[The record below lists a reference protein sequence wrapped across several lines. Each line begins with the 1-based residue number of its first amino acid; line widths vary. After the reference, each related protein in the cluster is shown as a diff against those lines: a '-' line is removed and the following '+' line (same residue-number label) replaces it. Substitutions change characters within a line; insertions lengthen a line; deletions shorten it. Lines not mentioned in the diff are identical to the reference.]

1 MKQSFRTR
9 VLALLLALVLTLTL
23 APAALAADP
32 MGGTDTTPPTSQTDP
47 DPDQSADPVPPAP
60 DEVTEIRLNQ
70 TSLALAPGSKVQLT
84 ATLTPATTSATVTW
98 KSENESLATVSANG
112 EVTAGMSSAGRTR
125 IIAQAGSRTASC
137 VVEVQGIV
145 LKKEHLD
152 VKIGESGP
160 LEYEVFGL
168 PGATVSWRSDDNAI
182 VSMDASGSNYYI
194 ANDEGKAR
202 ITATVSGTTYSDS
215 CEIQVRPNTAAVIRA
230 QASAGAPLSFASLIG
245 ELNSRSHELLGAP
258 LSYLTS
264 VSVSTREGT
273 LYYQHQS
280 EGDTGAGVGT
290 TELFY
295 TNPATAQ
302 KGIREISF
310 VPKGDFH
317 GTATIQYT
325 GYSAATKFFS
335 GAIEV
340 SVAEPKGLSYTVT
353 GGEALQ
359 LQGEDFAQYYRNQT
373 NRSLN
378 YVVFSLPDSSR
389 GKLYY
394 NYISES
400 YPGTE
405 VRRDDAYRYGGTPN
419 LSDVYFV
426 PAAGY
431 SGTVTVAFTAHDAS
445 GQSARGRMEI
455 QVLGNGGSGDIRYQ
469 VSQGGTVGF
478 DDDDFEDLCRD
489 LTGNSLRRVRFDT
502 LPAASQGTLYY
513 DYRSGGGNT
522 AVSADR
528 DYYVSSAPYLR
539 RITFAANEH
548 YTGTADFDFTGWDSR
563 GNSFS
568 GTVEITVKQGGDG
581 DIRYQVSRNGTVTM
595 KDQDFNDLC
604 RDLTGSTLS
613 HVRFQLPPSSQGT
626 LYHRYGTSEST
637 RVSAGRNYYRSSEP
651 RLDQVTFEAASGSGG
666 TVEITFTG
674 WSVSDESFTGT
685 ILIDLDR
692 SGASEDVIRYTVR
705 QNRSVDFE
713 DASFNALCRDLTGE
727 SLSWV
732 RFEETPSSAEGTL
745 CYQYRED
752 SGRYDKLV
760 TTGKSYYRSSDPR
773 IDRISFV
780 ANGSRTGVVELA
792 FTGCSSGSEQ
802 FRGVVEIT
810 VESSDTAISYSSSG
824 GTVLLRTQDFLDL
837 CREEGL
843 KKAETVQFTPPA
855 ASAGHLYY
863 RYTAPLKYGAEVRSG
878 TSYRLDSGSPSVSD
892 LTFVPKAE
900 YRGTVTIPFTAY
912 DAKGKTCGGTV
923 RISVQPAAYSSY
935 FSDMGSHS
943 WAAAA
948 VNYLYENGVVKGSG
962 NGLYHPG
969 SKITRGQFMIM
980 LSRAF
985 QFSSASTPGF
995 SDVPANSYYAEAI
1008 AAAKERGI
1016 ASGYANGAF
1025 RPDAPISRQDATVFL
1040 QRALRSAGWS
1050 ISGSEST
1057 LSAYPDG
1064 AQVGSHARGAMA
1076 AMVERG
1082 ILRGNAAGRL
1092 NPYGSLTRAEM
1103 AVILYRA
1110 LTM

>member
-9 VLALLLALVLTLTL
+9 VLALLLALVLTLSL

-32 MGGTDTTPPTSQTDP
+32 ADPGTTPPTGQTDP
-47 DPDQSADPVPPAP
+47 GQSGDPDPPAT
-60 DEVTEIRLNQ
+60 DEVTEIRLNL
-70 TSLALAPGSKVQLT
+70 TELALAPGGKQTLTAQLT
-84 ATLTPATTSATVTW
+84 PSTSTAAVTW
-98 KSENESLATVSANG
+98 KSENESVATVSTSG
-112 EVTAGMSSAGRTR
+112 EVTGVAAGRTR
-125 IIAQAGSRTASC
+125 IVAQAGSRTASC
-137 VVEVQGIV
+137 AVEVEGIV
-145 LKKEHLD
+145 LKEDRLD
-152 VKIGESGP
+152 VKIGQSGP
-160 LEYEVFGL
+160 LEYEVFGR
-168 PGATVSWRSDDNAI
+168 PGAVVSWKSNDDAI
-182 VSMDASGSNYYI
+182 VSMDSGGGNYYI
-194 ANDEGKAR
+194 ARDEG
-202 ITATVSGTTYSDS
+202 TATVTATVNGTTYSDS
-215 CEIQVRPNTAAVIRA
+215 CEIQVHPNTAAVIRA
-230 QASAGAPLSFASLIG
+230 QASAGAPLSFASLTG
-245 ELNSRSHELLGAP
+245 ELNSRSRELLGEP
-258 LSYLTS
+258 LAYLS
-264 VSVSTREGT
+264 SISVSTREGT
-273 LYYQHQS
+273 LYYQYQS

-290 TELFY
+290 TEIFY
-295 TNPATAQ
+295 VSPAASQ
-302 KGIREISF
+302 KGIHEISF

-317 GTATIQYT
+317 GTATIHYT
-325 GYSAATKFFS
+325 GYSAATTFFS
-335 GAIEV
+335 GTIEV
-340 SVAEPKGLSYTVT
+340 SVAEPKGLSYTLT
-353 GGEALQ
+353 GGEPLQ
-359 LQGEDFAQYYRNQT
+359 FRGDDFAQYYRNQT

-394 NYISES
+394 NYVSES

-431 SGTVTVAFTAHDAS
+431 SGTVTVAFTAYDAT
-445 GQSARGRMEI
+445 GQSARGRVEI
-455 QVLGNGGSGDIRYQ
+455 QVLGGGGSGDIRYQ

-489 LTGNSLRRVRFDT
+489 LTGSSLRRVRFDS

-522 AVSADR
+522 AVAVDR

-539 RITFAANEH
+539 RITFAANED
-548 YTGTADFDFTGWDSR
+548 YAGTADFDFTGWDAR

-568 GTVEITVKQGGDG
+568 GTVEITVRQGGDG

-595 KDQDFNDLC
+595 KDEDFNDLC
-604 RDLTGSTLS
+604 RDLTGESLS
-613 HVRFQLPPSSQGT
+613 HVRFQLPASSQGT
-626 LYHRYGTSEST
+626 LYYRYGTSEST
-637 RVSAGRNYYRSSEP
+637 RVSAGRNYYRSSTP
-651 RLDQVTFEAASGSGG
+651 RLDQVTFEAASRSGG
-666 TVEITFTG
+666 TVEISFTG

-685 ILIDLDR
+685 ILIDTDR
-692 SGASEDVIRYTVR
+692 SGASADTVRYTVR

-727 SLSWV
+727 SLSWI

-780 ANGSRTGVVELA
+780 ANGSRTGVVELE
-792 FTGCSSGSEQ
+792 FTGCSTGSEQ
-802 FRGVVEIT
+802 FQGVVEIT
-810 VESSDTAISYSSSG
+810 VESSDTVISYSSG
-824 GTVLLRTQDFLDL
+824 GGAVLFRSQDFLDL

-843 KKAETVQFTPPA
+843 TKAETVQFTPPS

-863 RYTAPLKYGAEVRSG
+863 RYTAPLKYSAEVRSG
-878 TSYRLDSGSPSVSD
+878 TSYRLDSGSPGVSE
-892 LTFVPKAE
+892 LTFVPKAG
-900 YRGTVTIPFTAY
+900 YQGTVTIPFTAY
-912 DAKGKTCGGTV
+912 DAKGKSCGGTV
-923 RISVQPAAYSSY
+923 RITVQPTEYSSY
-935 FSDMGSHS
+935 FTDMGGYG

-980 LSRAF
+980 LARAF
-985 QFSSASTPGF
+985 QFSSASAPGF
-995 SDVPANSYYAEAI
+995 SDVPADSYYAEAI
-1008 AAAKERGI
+1008 AAAKDLGI
-1016 ASGYANGAF
+1016 ASGYGDGTF
-1025 RPDAPISRQDATVFL
+1025 RPDAPVTRQDATVFL

-1050 ISGSEST
+1050 VSDGAEAT

-1064 AQVGSHARGAMA
+1064 APVGRHARGAMA

-1082 ILRGNAAGRL
+1082 ILRGNAAGKL
-1092 NPYGSLTRAEM
+1092 NPYGALTRAEM
-1103 AVILYRA
+1103 AVILHRA

>member
-1 MKQSFRTR
+1 M
-9 VLALLLALVLTLTL
+9 
-23 APAALAADP
+23 
-32 MGGTDTTPPTSQTDP
+32 
-47 DPDQSADPVPPAP
+47 
-60 DEVTEIRLNQ
+60 
-70 TSLALAPGSKVQLT
+70 
-84 ATLTPATTSATVTW
+84 
-98 KSENESLATVSANG
+98 
-112 EVTAGMSSAGRTR
+112 
-125 IIAQAGSRTASC
+125 
-137 VVEVQGIV
+137 
-145 LKKEHLD
+145 
-152 VKIGESGP
+152 
-160 LEYEVFGL
+160 
-168 PGATVSWRSDDNAI
+168 
-182 VSMDASGSNYYI
+182 
-194 ANDEGKAR
+194 
-202 ITATVSGTTYSDS
+202 
-215 CEIQVRPNTAAVIRA
+215 
-230 QASAGAPLSFASLIG
+230 
-245 ELNSRSHELLGAP
+245 
-258 LSYLTS
+258 
-264 VSVSTREGT
+264 
-273 LYYQHQS
+273 
-280 EGDTGAGVGT
+280 
-290 TELFY
+290 
-295 TNPATAQ
+295 
-302 KGIREISF
+302 
-310 VPKGDFH
+310 
-317 GTATIQYT
+317 
-325 GYSAATKFFS
+325 
-335 GAIEV
+335 
-340 SVAEPKGLSYTVT
+340 
-353 GGEALQ
+353 
-359 LQGEDFAQYYRNQT
+359 
-373 NRSLN
+373 
-378 YVVFSLPDSSR
+378 
-389 GKLYY
+389 
-394 NYISES
+394 
-400 YPGTE
+400 
-405 VRRDDAYRYGGTPN
+405 
-419 LSDVYFV
+419 
-426 PAAGY
+426 
-431 SGTVTVAFTAHDAS
+431 
-445 GQSARGRMEI
+445 
-455 QVLGNGGSGDIRYQ
+455 
-469 VSQGGTVGF
+469 
-478 DDDDFEDLCRD
+478 
-489 LTGNSLRRVRFDT
+489 
-502 LPAASQGTLYY
+502 
-513 DYRSGGGNT
+513 
-522 AVSADR
+522 
-528 DYYVSSAPYLR
+528 
-539 RITFAANEH
+539 
-548 YTGTADFDFTGWDSR
+548 
-563 GNSFS
+563 
-568 GTVEITVKQGGDG
+568 EITVKQGGDG

-637 RVSAGRNYYRSSEP
+637 RVSAGRNYYRSSAP

-666 TVEITFTG
+666 TVEIAFTG

-692 SGASEDVIRYTVR
+692 SGASADVVRYTVR

-713 DASFNALCRDLTGE
+713 DVSFNALCRDLTGESLSWTILIDLDRSGASADVVRYTVRQNRSVDFEDVSFNALCRDLTGE

-760 TTGKSYYRSSDPR
+760 TTGKSYYRSSAPR
-773 IDRISFV
+773 IDRISFVANGSRTGVVELAFTGCSSGSEQFRGVVEITVESSDTAISYSSSGGFV

-900 YRGTVTIPFTAY
+900 YRGSAGHLYYRYTAPLKYGAEVRSGTSYRLDSGSPSVSDLTFVPKAEYRGTVTIPFTAY

-948 VNYLYENGVVKGSG
+948 VNYLYENGVVKGAKGKTCGGTVRISVQPAAYSSYFSDMGSHSWAAAAVNYLYENGVVKGGGNGLYHPGSKITRGQFMIMLSRAFQFSSASTPGFSDVPANSYYAEASG

-1076 AMVERG
+1076 AISRQDATVFLQRALRSAGWSISGSESTLSAYPDGAQVGSHARGAMAAMVERG

>member
-1 MKQSFRTR
+1 MKRFFWTR
-9 VLALLLALVLTLTL
+9 SLALLLVLVLTLTL

-32 MGGTDTTPPTSQTDP
+32 TGEDTTPPVGQADP
-47 DPDQSADPVPPAP
+47 DQLADPDQSVDPAPPAPPAP

-70 TSLALAPGSKVQLT
+70 TSLILAPGGKEKLT
-84 ATLTPATTSATVTW
+84 ATLTPAATTAQVTW
-98 KSENESLATVSANG
+98 KSEDEALVTVSADG
-112 EVTAGMSSAGRTR
+112 EVTAGMNAGRTR
-125 IIAQAGSRTASC
+125 IVAQAGSRTASC
-137 VVEVQGIV
+137 VVEVQGIR
-145 LKKEHLD
+145 LEKEHLD
-152 VKIGESGP
+152 VKIGEGGP
-160 LEYEVFGL
+160 LEYEIFGL
-168 PGATVSWRSDDNAI
+168 PGATVSWKSDDNAI

-194 ANDEGKAR
+194 ANDEGTAK
-202 ITATVSGTTYSDS
+202 ITATVNGTSYSDS
-215 CEIQVRPNTAAVIRA
+215 CEIRVRPNTAAVIRA
-230 QASAGAPLSFASLIG
+230 RASAGAPLSFASLVR
-245 ELNSRSHELLGAP
+245 ELNSRSQELLGAP

-273 LYYQHQS
+273 LYYQYQS

-295 TNPATAQ
+295 SDPATAQ
-302 KGIREISF
+302 KDIREISF

-335 GAIEV
+335 GTIEV
-340 SVAEPKGLSYTVT
+340 SVAESKGLSYTVT

-359 LQGEDFAQYYRNQT
+359 LQGEDFAQYYRDQT

-394 NYISES
+394 NYISKD

-419 LSDVYFV
+419 LSNVYFV

-455 QVLGNGGSGDIRYQ
+455 QVLGGGSGDIHYQ

-478 DDDDFEDLCRD
+478 DDDDFEDLCQD
-489 LTGNSLRRVRFDT
+489 LTGNDLRRVRFDT

-513 DYRSGGGNT
+513 DRGNT
-522 AVSADR
+522 PVSADR
-528 DYYVSSAPYLR
+528 DYCVSSAPYLR

-548 YTGTADFDFTGWDSR
+548 YTGTAEFDFTGWDSR

-581 DIRYQVSRNGTVTM
+581 DIHYQVSRNGTVTM
-595 KDQDFNDLC
+595 KDRDFNDLC
-604 RDLTGSTLS
+604 RDLTGSALS

-626 LYHRYGTSEST
+626 LYHRYGTSGST
-637 RVSAGRNYYRSSEP
+637 RVSAGRNYYRSSAP
-651 RLDQVTFEAASGSGG
+651 KLDQVTFKADPDSSG
-666 TVEITFTG
+666 TVEIAFTG
-674 WSVSDESFTGT
+674 WSVADERFTGT
-685 ILIDLDR
+685 ILIDMDR
-692 SGASEDVIRYTVR
+692 SGASSDVVRYTVR
-705 QNRSVDFE
+705 QNRSIDFE
-713 DASFNALCRDLTGE
+713 DASFNTLCRDLTGE
-727 SLSWV
+727 SLSWI

-745 CYQYRED
+745 CYRYRED
-752 SGRYDKLV
+752 SGQYDKLV
-760 TTGKSYYRSSDPR
+760 STGKSYYRSSDPR

-780 ANGSRTGVVELA
+780 ADGSRTGVVELP

-802 FRGVVEIT
+802 FQGVVEIT
-810 VESSDTAISYSSSG
+810 VESSDTAITYSSSG
-824 GTVLLRTQDFLDL
+824 GAVLLRPQDFLDL
-837 CREEGL
+837 CREEGVT
-843 KKAETVQFTPPA
+843 KAETIQFTPPA
-855 ASAGHLYY
+855 TVAGHLYY

-878 TSYRLDSGSPSVSD
+878 TSYRLDSGSPGVSE

-912 DAKGKTCGGTV
+912 DAKGKTCSGTV
-923 RISVQPAAYSSY
+923 QISVQPAAYSSY
-935 FSDMGSHS
+935 FNDMGSHS

-948 VNYLYENGVVKGSG
+948 VNYLYENGVVKGGG

-1008 AAAKERGI
+1008 AAAKELGI
-1016 ASGYANGAF
+1016 ASGYADGTF
-1025 RPDAPISRQDATVFL
+1025 RPDAPVSRQDATVFL

-1050 ISGSEST
+1050 IFGSEST
-1057 LSAYPDG
+1057 LSAYPDWT
-1064 AQVGSHARGAMA
+1064 QVGSHARSAMA

-1082 ILRGNAAGRL
+1082 SCGVMLPDG
-1092 NPYGSLTRAEM
+1092 
-1103 AVILYRA
+1103 
-1110 LTM
+1110 